1 MEKELVIVP
10 LWSFC
15 PTKPH
20 HHPWVPTVFT
30 FHSLRMIYSPKCLL
44 LIMPKF
50 LCRAIDDSRDTQSSS
65 LTNRSCKMDL
75 LAEGIPGPGA
85 AKPSA
90 LDTMREG
97 GSNGKFRKPR
107 KAPEWKSAWDSFSV
121 RRDEG
126 LPLGYPATRAAKKGF
141 QAGHRG
147 LSTASRGHV
156 RTQSG
161 LAQRSDL
168 SAEELQAQERRPVV
182 AGGLLCFRYFLNSG
196 AGLPARCPGAA
207 LASRRTSSFAA
218 KPGTWLSSSFLRLL
232 CQAQQSERQ
241 DLWGGLSL
249 QEKELTQGSSWCLAF
264 RTTTFRRIG
273 LKCMYLHTHTHK
285 LARI

>member
-126 LPLGYPATRAAKKGF
+126 LPPSGIPSNQSSQERVPGW
-141 QAGHRG
+141 
-147 LSTASRGHV
+147 ASRPLHSFPRPCKDPIWPGSEV
-156 RTQSG
+156 RFVS
-161 LAQRSDL
+161 
-168 SAEELQAQERRPVV
+168 
-182 AGGLLCFRYFLNSG
+182 
-196 AGLPARCPGAA
+196 
-207 LASRRTSSFAA
+207 
-218 KPGTWLSSSFLRLL
+218 
-232 CQAQQSERQ
+232 
-241 DLWGGLSL
+241 
-249 QEKELTQGSSWCLAF
+249 
-264 RTTTFRRIG
+264 
-273 LKCMYLHTHTHK
+273 
-285 LARI
+285 